1 MSKKHNE
8 SFYDIARNLPSEDG
22 INMVMCGKGSCKCPS
37 VNIHKNLD
45 TVILGGKEEG
55 YSSWTKEQFSIMVEE
70 IKKGK
75 FDEYI

>member
-1 MSKKHNE
+1 MTGKNKCY
-8 SFYDIARNLPSEDG
+8 YDFGRNLPSEDG

-37 VNIHKNLD
+37 VNIHKALD
-45 TVILGGKEEG
+45 NVILGGEEEG
-55 YSSWTKEQFSIMVEE
+55 FSVWTKEQFKIMADN